1 MRLLS
6 CLAPAAVLL
15 LLATT
20 AAHAQIEAS
29 SPASQRAANRRA
41 LREASQTDAP
51 YKDSHL
57 DVSRRHPRH
66 GYSAPITPV
75 ADAPRYDRDGTS
87 HVSEPKRLGLRLRKR
102 KTSSDQ

>member
-1 MRLLS
+1 MRLPPYFL
-6 CLAPAAVLL
+6 LAAVL

-41 LREASQTDAP
+41 LREARRTDAP

-57 DVSRRHPRH
+57 DVSRLPLRH
-66 GYSAPITPV
+66 GDSAPIKPV
-75 ADAPRYDRDGTS
+75 AGAPRFDRDGTS

-102 KTSSDQ
+102 KNSSDQ

>member
-1 MRLLS
+1 MRLPPYLV
-6 CLAPAAVLL
+6 LTAVLL
-15 LLATT
+15 LAST

-29 SPASQRAANRRA
+29 SPANQRAANRRA
-41 LREASQTDAP
+41 LREARRTDAP

-57 DVSRRHPRH
+57 DVSRHPMRP
-66 GYSAPITPV
+66 GDSAPIKPV
-75 ADAPRYDRDGTS
+75 AGAPRFDRDGTS

>member
-1 MRLLS
+1 MRLPPYLW
-6 CLAPAAVLL
+6 LAAVLL
-15 LLATT
+15 LTTT

-41 LREASQTDAP
+41 LREARRTDAP

-57 DVSRRHPRH
+57 DVSRHPQRP
-66 GYSAPITPV
+66 GDSAPIKP
-75 ADAPRYDRDGTS
+75 AMSEPRFDRDGTS